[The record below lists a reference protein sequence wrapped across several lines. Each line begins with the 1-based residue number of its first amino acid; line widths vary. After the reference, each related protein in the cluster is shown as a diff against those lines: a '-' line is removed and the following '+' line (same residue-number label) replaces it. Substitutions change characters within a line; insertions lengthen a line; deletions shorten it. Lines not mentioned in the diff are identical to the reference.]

1 MAHDG
6 IRRWKNNSDYEGVVK
21 RGKYWK
27 SLNRTELTI
36 QLQVD
41 MMKRSTARKSE
52 TTNKGVR
59 RKRRGSVSPNSRPS
73 RTRSTEGMTGSCD
86 VCGGASW
93 DSDNI
98 RGETICSDCGYVAVE
113 NMIDPGAE
121 WVNHSNGDDRSRVGA
136 PSTLTLSDKGLST
149 EIRRS
154 DLTSGGARKHG
165 LSGKSLRD
173 WRRRQRIDQRSK
185 TRDSRSRNL
194 ASAMQFIRDR
204 GDLTPQIEQESASL
218 YRHSVERGLVT
229 GRSIRGVSAACVY
242 IAAREAKVPRKIEEI
257 AKSFD
262 MESEVEVKELKRTIR
277 LVARHL
283 GTHHI
288 TGPEEYFEKFH
299 SDLGLPPHV
308 LGQARDLWEKVNE
321 SLIWQGKKPSGIAG
335 VVLYW
340 ASQNS
345 TSPRTQSEVCKV
357 SGISE
362 VTLRGLL
369 KILNQMI
376 KN

>member
-1 MAHDG
+1 
-6 IRRWKNNSDYEGVVK
+6 
-21 RGKYWK
+21 
-27 SLNRTELTI
+27 
-36 QLQVD
+36 
-41 MMKRSTARKSE
+41 MMKRGTARGSE
-52 TTNKGVR
+52 TTKSARGT
-59 RKRRGSVSPNSRPS
+59 RRGRISTSSRPS
-73 RTRSTEGMTGSCD
+73 RSRSTEAISGSCE
-86 VCGGASW
+86 VCGGTSW

-98 RGETICSDCGYVAVE
+98 RGETVCSDCGYVASE

-154 DLTSGGARKHG
+154 DLTSGGAKKHG
-165 LSGKSLRD
+165 LSGKALRD

-194 ASAMQFIRDR
+194 SVAMQFIRDR
-204 GDLTPQIEQESASL
+204 GDLPPQIEQEAASL

-229 GRSIRGVSAACVY
+229 GRSIRGVTAACVY
-242 IAAREAKVPRKIEEI
+242 IAAREAKIPRKIEDI
-257 AKSFD
+257 GDAFD
-262 MESEVEVKELKRTIR
+262 MVSDVEVKELKRTIR
-277 LVARHL
+277 LVARNL

-288 TGPEEYFEKFH
+288 TGPEEYLEKFH
-299 SDLGLPPHV
+299 SDLGLPPSV
-308 LGQARDLWEKVNE
+308 LGQAREIWNGVRDDL
-321 SLIWQGKKPSGIAG
+321 SWQGKKPSGVAG
-335 VVLYW
+335 VVLYY

-345 TSPRTQSEVCKV
+345 TSPRTQSEVCTV

-369 KILNQMI
+369 KILNLMVS
-376 KN
+376 

>member
-1 MAHDG
+1 MLA
-6 IRRWKNNSDYEGVVK
+6 K
-21 RGKYWK
+21 
-27 SLNRTELTI
+27 TI
-36 QLQVD
+36 QLEVD
-41 MMKRSTARKSE
+41 MMKSDTAVKSNISIKSTSSNQRTVIS
-52 TTNKGVR
+52 TNA
-59 RKRRGSVSPNSRPS
+59 RPS
-73 RTRSTEGMTGSCD
+73 RARSTENMAGSCE
-86 VCGGASW
+86 VCGETSW
-93 DSDNI
+93 DTDNI
-98 RGETICSDCGYVAVE
+98 RGETICSNCGFVASE

-165 LSGKSLRD
+165 LSGKALRD

-194 ASAMQFIRDR
+194 SVAMQFIRDR
-204 GDLTPQIEQESASL
+204 GDLPPQIEQEAASL
-218 YRHSVERGLVT
+218 YRHSVARGLVT
-229 GRSIRGVSAACVY
+229 GRSIRGVTAACVY
-242 IAAREAKVPRKIEEI
+242 IAAREAKIPRKIEDI
-257 AKSFD
+257 GKAFD
-262 MESEVEVKELKRTIR
+262 MISDIEVKELKRTIR
-277 LVARHL
+277 LVARNL

-299 SDLGLPPHV
+299 SDLGLPPEV
-308 LGQARDLWEKVNE
+308 LGGAREIWSQVKDDL
-321 SLIWQGKKPSGIAG
+321 SWQGKKPSGIAG
-335 VVLYW
+335 VVLYY

-345 TSPRTQSEVCKV
+345 TSSRTQSEVCKV

-369 KILNQMI
+369 KILNKMI
-376 KN
+376 IQ

>member
-1 MAHDG
+1 MSFH
-6 IRRWKNNSDYEGVVK
+6 
-21 RGKYWK
+21 
-27 SLNRTELTI
+27 TI

-41 MMKRSTARKSE
+41 MMERDTATKSGDKMR
-52 TTNKGVR
+52 TSGVS
-59 RKRRGSVSPNSRPS
+59 RRGSRLNTGARPS
-73 RTRSTEGMTGSCD
+73 RSRSTESMTGLCE
-86 VCGGASW
+86 VCGGRSW
-93 DSDNI
+93 DADHI
-98 RGETICSDCGYVAVE
+98 RGETICSDCGFVAAE

-121 WVNHSNGDDRSRVGA
+121 WVNHSNSDDRSRVGA

-194 ASAMQFIRDR
+194 SIAMQFIRDR
-204 GDLTPQIEQESASL
+204 GDLTPQIEQEAASL

-229 GRSIRGVSAACVY
+229 GRSIRGVTAACVY
-242 IAAREAKVPRKIEEI
+242 IAAREAKVPRKIEDI
-257 AKSFD
+257 ADSFD
-262 MESEVEVKELKRTIR
+262 MVSGVELKELKRTIR
-277 LVARHL
+277 LVARNL

-299 SDLGLPPHV
+299 SDLGLPPTV
-308 LGQARDLWEKVNE
+308 LGGARSLWDGVKDDL
-321 SLIWQGKKPSGIAG
+321 SWQGKKPSGIAG
-335 VVLYW
+335 VVLYY

-369 KILNQMI
+369 KILKQMI
-376 KN
+376 AH

>member
-1 MAHDG
+1 ME
-6 IRRWKNNSDYEGVVK
+6 RR
-21 RGKYWK
+21 
-27 SLNRTELTI
+27 
-36 QLQVD
+36 
-41 MMKRSTARKSE
+41 TAS
-52 TTNKGVR
+52 
-59 RKRRGSVSPNSRPS
+59 RRGHISNDSVSGKRKGPVSTGKRPS
-73 RTRSTEGMTGSCD
+73 RSRSTEAMSGSCE
-86 VCGGASW
+86 VCGGTSW

-98 RGETICSDCGYVAVE
+98 RGETICADCGFVASE

-121 WVNHSNGDDRSRVGA
+121 WVNHSDGDDRSRVGA

-165 LSGKSLRD
+165 MSGKSLRD

-204 GDLTPQIEQESASL
+204 GDLPSQIEQEAASL

-242 IAAREAKVPRKIEEI
+242 IAAREAKIPRKIEEI
-257 AKSFD
+257 AESFD
-262 MESEVEVKELKRTIR
+262 MVSDVEVKELKRTIR
-277 LVARHL
+277 LVARNL

-288 TGPEEYFEKFH
+288 TGPQEYFEKFH
-299 SDLGLPPHV
+299 SDLGLPPNV
-308 LGQARDLWEKVNE
+308 LGKARVLWDRVKDDL
-321 SLIWQGKKPSGIAG
+321 SWQGKKPSGIAG

-369 KILNQMI
+369 KILNRMI
-376 KN
+376 ES

>member
-1 MAHDG
+1 M
-6 IRRWKNNSDYEGVVK
+6 KM
-21 RGKYWK
+21 
-27 SLNRTELTI
+27 TI
-36 QLQVD
+36 QLKVD
-41 MMKRSTARKSE
+41 MMKRSTTVKSGA
-52 TTNKGVR
+52 TNKEANNR
-59 RKRRGSVSPNSRPS
+59 QRGRISSSKRPS
-73 RTRSTEGMTGSCD
+73 RSRSTESMSGSCEI
-86 VCGGASW
+86 CGGSSW
-93 DSDNI
+93 DADNI
-98 RGETICSDCGYVAVE
+98 RGETVCSECGYVANE

-165 LSGKSLRD
+165 LSGKALRD

-194 ASAMQFIRDR
+194 SVAMQFIRDR
-204 GDLTPQIEQESASL
+204 GELTPQIEQQAASL

-229 GRSIRGVSAACVY
+229 GRSIRGVTAACVY
-242 IAAREAKVPRKIEEI
+242 IAAREARIPRKIEDIGE
-257 AKSFD
+257 SFD
-262 MESEVEVKELKRTIR
+262 MVSDVEVKELKRTIR
-277 LVARHL
+277 LVARNL

-299 SDLGLPPHV
+299 SDLGLPPAV
-308 LGQARDLWEKVNE
+308 LGGARETWGRVKDDL
-321 SLIWQGKKPSGIAG
+321 SWQGKKPSGIAG
-335 VVLYW
+335 VILYF

-345 TSPRTQSEVCKV
+345 SSPRTQSEVCKV

-369 KILNQMI
+369 KILNSMLST
-376 KN
+376 

>member
-1 MAHDG
+1 
-6 IRRWKNNSDYEGVVK
+6 
-21 RGKYWK
+21 
-27 SLNRTELTI
+27 
-36 QLQVD
+36 
-41 MMKRSTARKSE
+41 MMKRDTGGKSVADKKMAKRKIRGGL
-52 TTNKGVR
+52 TTGA
-59 RKRRGSVSPNSRPS
+59 RPS
-73 RTRSTEGMTGSCD
+73 RSRGTEAVSGACE
-86 VCGGASW
+86 VCGATSW

-98 RGETICSDCGYVAVE
+98 RGETVCSECGYVAAE

-121 WVNHSNGDDRSRVGA
+121 WINHSNGDDRSRVGA

-165 LSGKSLRD
+165 LSGKALRD

-194 ASAMQFIRDR
+194 SVAMQFIRDR
-204 GDLTPQIEQESASL
+204 GDLTPQIEQEAASL

-229 GRSIRGVSAACVY
+229 GRSIRGVTAACVY
-242 IAAREAKVPRKIEEI
+242 IAAREAKIPRKIEEI
-257 AKSFD
+257 GEAFD
-262 MESEVEVKELKRTIR
+262 MISDIEEKELKRTIR
-277 LVARHL
+277 LVARNL

-288 TGPEEYFEKFH
+288 TGPDEYFEKFH
-299 SDLGLPPHV
+299 SDLGLPAMV
-308 LGQARDLWEKVNE
+308 LGEARDLWARVGENL
-321 SLIWQGKKPSGIAG
+321 SWQGKKPSGIAG
-335 VVLYW
+335 VILYYV
-340 ASQNS
+340 SQKS
-345 TSPRTQSEVCKV
+345 TSTRTQSEVCKV

-376 KN
+376 IE

>member
-1 MAHDG
+1 ME
-6 IRRWKNNSDYEGVVK
+6 RRTAKPASAS
-21 RGKYWK
+21 RGT
-27 SLNRTELTI
+27 SESANRAKPIVTG
-36 QLQVD
+36 
-41 MMKRSTARKSE
+41 K
-52 TTNKGVR
+52 
-59 RKRRGSVSPNSRPS
+59 RPS
-73 RTRSTEGMTGSCD
+73 RSRSTEAMTGTCKI
-86 VCGGASW
+86 CGGNSW
-93 DSDNI
+93 DSDDI
-98 RGETICSDCGYVAVE
+98 RGETICADCGYVAAE

-121 WVNHSNGDDRSRVGA
+121 WVNHSDGNDRSRVGA
-136 PSTLTLSDKGLST
+136 PTTLTLSDKGLST

-165 LSGKSLRD
+165 MSGKALRD

-194 ASAMQFIRDR
+194 SSAMQYIRDR
-204 GDLTPQIEQESASL
+204 GDLTPQIEQEAASL

-242 IAAREAKVPRKIEEI
+242 IAAREAKIPRRIEDVAE
-257 AKSFD
+257 AFD
-262 MESEVEVKELKRTIR
+262 MVSNVEIKELKRTIR
-277 LVARHL
+277 LVARNL

-299 SDLGLPPHV
+299 SDLGLPPYV
-308 LGQARDLWEKVNE
+308 LGEARDLWNTVKDDL
-321 SLIWQGKKPSGIAG
+321 SWQGKKPSGIAG
-335 VVLYW
+335 VVLYR
-340 ASQNS
+340 ASQDS

-369 KILNQMI
+369 KILNQMVA
-376 KN
+376 NNQ